1 MSDNATFGSP
11 SGDLFQGYLGDLFPG
26 NLGDLGVG
34 DGTMFVPGNLC
45 DLPLGDG
52 TMFVP
57 GNLGD
62 VDSAASAAEFFD
74 TMTHQPCSAPHG
86 CVMTHSDA
94 PYVDWV
100 QCCICES
107 VYGANAGWFHTLCVG
122 VGDTTE
128 LFFCDE
134 CQNALS
140 L

>member
-26 NLGDLGVG
+26 NLGDLGV
-34 DGTMFVPGNLC
+34 
-45 DLPLGDG
+45 GDG

-100 QCCICES
+100 QCCICDS
-107 VYGANAGWFHTLCVG
+107 VYGADAGWFHPSCVG
-122 VGDTTE
+122 VIDTSAP
-128 LFFCDE
+128 FACDE